1 MPMHVN
7 SRGFTTKVKGMYQY
21 LMNPTASS
29 DGTVDLSHVT
39 IVSYSNIHPTW
50 DTIAEVDRAFF
61 RGMGYTVVVP

>member
-1 MPMHVN
+1 
-7 SRGFTTKVKGMYQY
+7 MYQY